1 MTPSEN
7 LNFQRILQFE
17 NEVLHV
23 QTYYELQ
30 VNQLVD
36 VEAQVKEYKHDI
48 EEEMLAYEE
57 KKRLEMQFIISDDL
71 HILSLLH
78 GRYEKLLRKCKK
90 IKRKWRRILQQQVKK
105 KTNISYNQII

>member
-30 VNQLVD
+30 VNQLVV

-90 IKRKWRRILQQQVKK
+90 IKRKWSRILKQRVKK
-105 KTNISYNQII
+105 KKKFHTIK